1 MNAFRRL
8 TRSNRTSAV
17 IAVLTA
23 LFFQTA
29 LIAEKPIRFAEGLTQ
44 LLKNNA
50 KILESKAQ
58 ILSFEALKTEAG
70 ASDLPTFSLLTYV
83 APIYE
88 VRGDATKST
97 SDFSKWGPFIHG
109 ELQVVYPVFSFGRV
123 KDAKQAASHA
133 VEGGKLLHESQINRS
148 VFEYKQLYMQ
158 IILLQRLRTVLDDAN
173 EKMKTVLARAEK
185 LYKKGT
191 GEVQRKDLTRLK
203 LFDLELQRFQAEWV
217 ANKKTA
223 GLALGHFLGEKE
235 SLLVLESDFPK
246 IEEATRALEQ
256 LIAEAHKTNPDL
268 KAVSEGM
275 QARRHQVEME
285 KGGNLPVLFVAGRAD
300 MNYTNMR
307 DYQQSTYAFD
317 PFNRNIFAV
326 VFGAKWDLDFGNT
339 KARTQKAEAEL
350 EKMQAKQNEAE
361 TGIPLKI
368 AMAMWDFEKQKM
380 QMEITQNKYKEAN
393 KWSLSEMTAYT
404 TGTGSAKDL
413 IEALGAQLLVE
424 KELAETEYNLC
435 LAAAKLAM
443 EIGDQGT
450 LKSWRE

>member
-8 TRSNRTSAV
+8 TRSNRISAV
-17 IAVLTA
+17 IAVFTA
-23 LFFQTA
+23 LLFPTA

-203 LFDLELQRFQAEWV
+203 LFDLELQRFQAEWI

>member
-8 TRSNRTSAV
+8 TRSNPNRAV

-29 LIAEKPIRFAEGLTQ
+29 LIAEKPIRFAEGLTL

-97 SDFSKWGPFIHG
+97 SDFSKWGPFVHG

-158 IILLQRLRTVLDDAN
+158 IILLQRLKTVLDDAN

-285 KGGNLPVLFVAGRAD
+285 KGGNLPVLFIAGRAD
-300 MNYTNMR
+300 MNYTSMR
-307 DYQQSTYAFD
+307 DYQQSTYAYD
-317 PFNRNIFAV
+317 PFNRNIFAM

-339 KARTQKAEAEL
+339 RARTQKAEAEL